1 MSYQALARK
10 YRPQSFSEVA
20 GQQHALNS
28 LVHALETQKV
38 HHAYLFTGTRG
49 VGKTTLGRLLAKCL
63 NCKTGVTAKPCNE
76 CENCVAINNNSFI
89 DLIEI
94 DAASRTGVEET
105 KEILDNIAYMP
116 SQGKYKVY
124 LIDEVHMLSKQ
135 SFNALLKT
143 LEEPPEYVK
152 FVLAT
157 TDYHKIPVTILS
169 RCIQLHL
176 KHISQTDIKAQI
188 NEVLSKE
195 GVESDDQSLE
205 YIAYHAKGSLRDAL
219 SLTDQAI
226 SFCNGKLERS
236 KIKQMLGVV
245 DSEEVYTIVKAIIN
259 DDPNSVLPAVRNL
272 MLNESNAEAVLDR
285 IAEIWFSCCI
295 YSFTQSLEAVNDID
309 IDVINDVLANI
320 SVEQAHFLY
329 QLTISAKKDIS
340 LAPNFET
347 GVTMAI
353 LRLIAFQKKN
363 LNNPELPSTKPTST
377 NLSQETRRDISRLRQ
392 EFKQPA
398 KENHNQSH
406 KVEEPKVSEPTIVE
420 QAKHEDAP
428 VAQPQPQPQPQ
439 GDDTPLETK
448 WFNLLN
454 KIKIK
459 GFTKTLAFNSNLIAI
474 NDDHY
479 EIQLNDDAKKTLELD
494 PQCLSK
500 LQASIG
506 EYLKNASFRLDIKNL
521 EHNNHASKQKSPAE
535 IKRQNAIDL
544 VSNNENVKLIK
555 EALNLDILDEN
566 IVYN

>member
-10 YRPQSFSEVA
+10 YRPQSFAEVA

-28 LVHALETQKV
+28 LVHALETNKV

-63 NCKTGVTAKPCNE
+63 NCKTGVTADPCNT

-105 KEILDNIAYMP
+105 KEILDNIQYMP
-116 SQGKYKVY
+116 SQGRYKVY

-152 FVLAT
+152 FILAT

-176 KHISQTDIKAQI
+176 KHISQTDIKAQLK
-188 NEVLSKE
+188 EVLSKE
-195 GVESDDQSLE
+195 NIISDEQSLD

-226 SFCNGKLERS
+226 SFCNGQLEQT
-236 KIKQMLGVV
+236 KIKQMLGIV
-245 DSEEVYTIVKAIIN
+245 DSEEVYTIINAIIDEN
-259 DDPNSVLPAVRNL
+259 PSAVLPAIKNL
-272 MLNESNAEAVLDR
+272 SLSENNAEAVLDR

-295 YSFTQSLEAVNDID
+295 YSFTQSLEAINDID
-309 IDVINDVLANI
+309 VDIINNILAKI

-363 LNNPELPSTKPTST
+363 LNSVETVSSANPKTANISETTKK
-377 NLSQETRRDISRLRQ
+377 DISRLKE
-392 EFKQPA
+392 EFKQPT
-398 KENHNQSH
+398 KVSPRENSQ
-406 KVEEPKVSEPTIVE
+406 VVQPEIVEPKIQSKTETATVV
-420 QAKHEDAP
+420 
-428 VAQPQPQPQPQ
+428 QPQPQPQPQ
-439 GDDTPLETK
+439 SDDTPLDTK
-448 WFNLLN
+448 WFNLLS
-454 KIKIK
+454 KIKLK
-459 GFTKTLAFNSNLIAI
+459 GFTKTLAFNSHLITIAD
-474 NDDHY
+474 NHY
-479 EIQLNDDAKKTLELD
+479 EIQLNDDAKKVLELD
-494 PQCLSK
+494 PQSIAK
-500 LQASIG
+500 LQGSIS
-506 EYLKNASFRLDIKNL
+506 EYLNNASFRLDIKNL
-521 EHNNHASKQKSPAE
+521 PSNSTTGNQKSPAE
-535 IKRQNAIDL
+535 IKRENAVQKIQNDT
-544 VSNNENVKLIK
+544 NVKLIK
-555 EALNLDILDEN
+555 DTLNLDILDEN
-566 IVYN
+566 IVLTD

>member
-20 GQQHALNS
+20 GQQHTLNS
-28 LVHALETQKV
+28 LVHVLETQKV

-63 NCKTGVTAKPCNE
+63 NCKTGVTAEPCNK

-105 KEILDNIAYMP
+105 KEILDNIQYMP
-116 SQGKYKVY
+116 SQGRYKVY

-152 FVLAT
+152 FILAT

-176 KHISQTDIKAQI
+176 KHISQADIKDQLKIVLAKENI
-188 NEVLSKE
+188 N
-195 GVESDDQSLE
+195 SDEQSLE

-219 SLTDQAI
+219 SLLDQAI
-226 SFCNGKLERS
+226 SFCSGELKHAQ
-236 KIKQMLGVV
+236 IKQMLGII
-245 DSEEVYTIVKAIIN
+245 DSEEIYSIINAIIDN
-259 DDPNSVLPAVRNL
+259 DPSTILPTVKNL
-272 MLNESNAEAVLDR
+272 ALTQSSADAVLDK
-285 IAEIWFSCCI
+285 IAEIWFACCI
-295 YSFTQSLEAVNDID
+295 YSFTQSLDAINDID
-309 IDVINDVLANI
+309 VDIINNILAKI
-320 SVEQAHFLY
+320 SIEQSHFLY
-329 QLTISAKKDIS
+329 QLTITAKKDIA

-363 LNNPELPSTKPTST
+363 LTDKAQTSKTDANAITARNNISLLKNTFKPEQTKQIVKSVVTQNNNSTVTENT
-377 NLSQETRRDISRLRQ
+377 QE
-392 EFKQPA
+392 
-398 KENHNQSH
+398 QSL
-406 KVEEPKVSEPTIVE
+406 
-420 QAKHEDAP
+420 DR
-428 VAQPQPQPQPQ
+428 
-439 GDDTPLETK
+439 K

-454 KIKIK
+454 RIKLK
-459 GFTKTLAFNSNLIAI
+459 GFTKTLAFNSHLISD
-474 NDDHY
+474 NGETF
-479 EIQLNDDAKKTLELD
+479 EIQLNEDAKKILEFD
-494 PQCLSK
+494 PQSIVK

-506 EYLKNASFRLDIKNL
+506 KYLNNASFRLDIKNL
-521 EHNNHASKQKSPAE
+521 STNKISASQKSPSE
-535 IKRQNAIDL
+535 IKRENAINKIHND
-544 VSNNENVKLIK
+544 ENTKLIK
-555 EALNLDILDEN
+555 QALAIDIKEQN
-566 IVYN
+566 IILTD

>member
-10 YRPQSFSEVA
+10 YRPQSFAEVA

-28 LVHALETQKV
+28 LVHALETDKV

-63 NCKTGVTAKPCNE
+63 NCKTGVTADPCNT

-105 KEILDNIAYMP
+105 KEILDNIQYMP
-116 SQGKYKVY
+116 SQGRYKVY

-152 FVLAT
+152 FILAT

-176 KHISQTDIKAQI
+176 KHISQSDIKAQLK
-188 NEVLSKE
+188 EVLSKE
-195 GVESDDQSLE
+195 SIISDEQSLD

-219 SLTDQAI
+219 SLMDQAI
-226 SFCNGKLERS
+226 SFCSGELEQS
-236 KIKQMLGVV
+236 QIKQMLGVV
-245 DSEEVYTIVKAIIN
+245 DSEEVYTIIQAII
-259 DDPNSVLPAVRNL
+259 DDNPSAVLPAIRNL
-272 MLNESNAEAVLDR
+272 SLSESNAEAVLDR

-295 YSFTQSLEAVNDID
+295 YSFTQSLDAINDID
-309 IDVINDVLANI
+309 VDIINNILAKI

-363 LNNPELPSTKPTST
+363 LTNTTSPSQSTKAPIQNISAST
-377 NLSQETRRDISRLRQ
+377 KKDISELKAQ
-392 EFKQPA
+392 YAAPA
-398 KENHNQSH
+398 I
-406 KVEEPKVSEPTIVE
+406 EPKKKPVTVASQIPVE
-420 QAKHEDAP
+420 QKPSLDS
-428 VAQPQPQPQPQ
+428 Q
-439 GDDTPLETK
+439 
-448 WFNLLN
+448 WFELLS
-454 KIKIK
+454 KVKLK
-459 GFTKTLAFNSNLIAI
+459 GFTKTLGFNSHLIAI
-474 NDDHY
+474 NNDHY
-479 EIQLNDDAKKTLELD
+479 EIQLNDDAKKVLELD
-494 PQCLSK
+494 PQSIAK
-500 LQASIG
+500 LQAGIG
-506 EYLKNASFRLDIKNL
+506 EYLNKTSFRLEIKNL
-521 EHNNHASKQKSPAE
+521 PNSTASSSQKSPAE
-535 IKRQNAIDL
+535 IKQANAVQKL
-544 VSNNENVKLIK
+544 NNNTNVQLIK
-555 EALNLDILDEN
+555 DTLDLDILDGSIEL
-566 IVYN
+566 ID